1 MFMQEQ
7 KFRGNSVYTLEYYE
21 RTLKMFLDFC
31 SPDMDIE
38 DLDIMILNHTNYIYL
53 KVEKLI
59 KYQSEHMQEPL
70 KSFIV
75 GYILKNT

>member
-21 RTLKMFLDFC
+21 RTLKMFLDLC

-38 DLDIMILNHTNYIYL
+38 DLDIMIFKSYQLHL
-53 KVEKLI
+53 FESRKLI